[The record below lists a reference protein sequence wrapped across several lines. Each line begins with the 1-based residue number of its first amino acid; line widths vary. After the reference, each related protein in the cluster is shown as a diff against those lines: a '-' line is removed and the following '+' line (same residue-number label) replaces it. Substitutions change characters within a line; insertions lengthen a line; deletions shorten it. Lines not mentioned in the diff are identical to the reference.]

1 MEKRTC
7 TRALHKRPSIK
18 RAPSRRPDTLPANT
32 FIESSS
38 QPAISHYQNNTTSE
52 TRHHVDPD
60 LSALYTQHSTE
71 YQVPLFDHSH
81 AFDQS
86 QRAPSAHHAI
96 AQQPPRLRTSTQY
109 GLNIPTQLPPTP
121 RTTSRH
127 TPRSP
132 DKHTFAVPRVP
143 PPKSSPPNNISSGNP
158 TDLLDSYLKMLNTTP
173 NNSAD
178 AVAPVSPAMNQDL
191 SKLLDMFQ
199 AVGNSA
205 NPSNPTP
212 HSTPYMDAND
222 YRSLEEL
229 ITSPEFTSPLFED
242 TPNLSDAS
250 PFTPSSSSTR
260 HQTSPALF
268 DYSDTSS
275 GGIPL
280 FGPSPIVLDSNQ
292 SAAYGTPNL
301 DNLHLR
307 SAHLG
312 FEILDSLLPVSG
324 SPTSPAADT
333 RDLFSP
339 TTSPLFSDSPSVSR
353 PEGVRSV
360 SDPVKRTHPT
370 GHRKNLTPEQ
380 LLDVNAPTQQ
390 RNYYGPSATSRKV
403 IPAGFEERR
412 AKIVAKRR
420 RGLGADGEELSED
433 AILNAAV
440 EDKRRANTVA
450 ARRSRQRKLEY
461 VKTLE
466 TQLEE
471 KSRELE
477 LWKERAI
484 AAEKMVRRLEGK
496 E

>member
-1 MEKRTC
+1 MAPPL
-7 TRALHKRPSIK
+7 TRYVPIAP
-18 RAPSRRPDTLPANT
+18 APSRRPDTVPATLNLD
-32 FIESSS
+32 SPSPS
-38 QPAISHYQNNTTSE
+38 AISHFQNTTPSE

-60 LSALYTQHSTE
+60 LSVLYTQTSTD
-71 YQVPLFDHSH
+71 YQVPLFDNNVC
-81 AFDQS
+81 DYQRS
-86 QRAPSAHHAI
+86 QPSAHHAI
-96 AQQPPRLRTSTQY
+96 AHQPPRLRTSPQY
-109 GLNIPTQLPPTP
+109 GLNIPSQLPPTP

-143 PPKSSPPNNISSGNP
+143 PPKPAQPQIDSSVISNE
-158 TDLLDSYLKMLNTTP
+158 LLDNYLKMLNTTP
-173 NNSAD
+173 STHTAD
-178 AVAPVSPAMNQDL
+178 AVAPASPAMNQEL
-191 SKLLDMFQ
+191 SKIWDMLQ
-199 AVGNSA
+199 GVAPS
-205 NPSNPTP
+205 NPGNPTP
-212 HSTPYMDAND
+212 HSTPYMDAHD

-268 DYSDTSS
+268 DYSDSSS

-280 FGPSPIVLDSNQ
+280 FGPSPIVVNSNQ
-292 SAAYGTPNL
+292 NAAYGTPNL
-301 DNLHLR
+301 DALHLQ
-307 SAHLG
+307 SGGLG
-312 FEILDSLLPVSG
+312 FENLDSLLPVSG

-333 RDLFSP
+333 QALFSP
-339 TTSPLFSDSPSVSR
+339 TTSPLFVDAHSAPR

-360 SDPVKRTHPT
+360 SDPIKKTHPT
-370 GHRKNLTPEQ
+370 GHRKNLSPEQ
-380 LLDVNAPTQQ
+380 LLDVAAPTQQ

-420 RGLGADGEELSED
+420 RGLGVDGEELTEEQ
-433 AILNAAV
+433 ILHAAV

-450 ARRSRQRKLEY
+450 ARRSRQRKLEH
-461 VKTLE
+461 VKNLE
-466 TQLEE
+466 QQLEE

-484 AAEKMVRRLEGK
+484 AAEGIVRRLEGK